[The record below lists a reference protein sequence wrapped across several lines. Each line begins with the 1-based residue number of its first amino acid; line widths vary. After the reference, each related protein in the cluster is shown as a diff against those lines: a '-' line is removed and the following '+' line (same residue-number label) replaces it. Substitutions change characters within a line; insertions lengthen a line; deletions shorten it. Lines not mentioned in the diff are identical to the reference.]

1 MNVPLFSARYF
12 FEKMDGSRKVQHC
25 FFDKVAV
32 CWRISP
38 TKGKRKSPASEKH
51 EG

>member
-1 MNVPLFSARYF
+1 MNVPLFSAKYF
-12 FEKMDGSRKVQHC
+12 FEKNGWNPEGTTL

-32 CWRISP
+32 CWRILP
-38 TKGKRKSPASEKH
+38 TKGKRKSPAPEKH